1 MEHQGLDRAA
11 RVGMALKERG
21 WRLAVAESCTGG
33 LLGHRLTSVPGSSAY
48 FLGGVIAYRKEIK
61 VRILN
66 VREETLARFGA
77 ISAEAARE
85 MAEGVRRLFGADL
98 ALAITGVAGPDPEEG
113 KPVGEMHIALV
124 GPEGIWIHQIRGGLD
139 RQENKALAVEA
150 ALELL
155 EAMLEGR
162 SPQKIPGNP
171 DSMPYPQAREAP
183 LEDQL

>member
-1 MEHQGLDRAA
+1 MDHQGLDRAA
-11 RVGMALKERG
+11 RVGLALKKRG

-33 LLGHRLTSVPGSSAY
+33 LRGHRRTSIPGSSAY
-48 FLGGVIAYRKEIK
+48 FLGGVIAYRNESK

-85 MAEGVRRLFGADL
+85 MAAGVRRLFGADL

-113 KPVGEMHIALV
+113 KPVGEIHIALA
-124 GPEGIWIHQIRGGLD
+124 GPEGIQTYQIMGGPD
-139 RQENKALAVEA
+139 RQEDKALAVEA

-155 EAMLEGR
+155 EAMLEGNP
-162 SPQKIPGNP
+162 PQQIP
-171 DSMPYPQAREAP
+171 
-183 LEDQL
+183 

>member
-1 MEHQGLDRAA
+1 MGMEHPEPDRAA
-11 RVGMALKERG
+11 WVGMELKRRG

-33 LLGHRLTSVPGSSAY
+33 LLGHRLTSIPGSSAY
-48 FLGGVIAYRKEIK
+48 FLGGVIAYRNEIK
-61 VRILN
+61 ARILN

-85 MAEGVRRLFGADL
+85 MAEGVRRLFQADL

-113 KPVGEMHIALV
+113 KPVGEIYIALAS
-124 GPEGIWIHQIRGGLD
+124 PHGIWTRRIAGGPD

-155 EAMLEGR
+155 EAVLRG
-162 SPQKIPGNP
+162 SFPP
-171 DSMPYPQAREAP
+171 
-183 LEDQL
+183 EDRGP

>member
-1 MEHQGLDRAA
+1 MEHLELDRAA
-11 RVGMALKERG
+11 RVGMELKKRG

-33 LLGHRLTSVPGSSAY
+33 LLGHRLTSIPGSSTY
-48 FLGGVIAYRKEIK
+48 FLGGVIAYRNEIK

-85 MAEGVRRLFGADL
+85 MAEGVRRIFQADL

-113 KPVGEMHIALV
+113 KPVGEIYIALASPDGLWTRRIV
-124 GPEGIWIHQIRGGLD
+124 GGSD
-139 RQENKALAVEA
+139 RQANKALAVEA

-155 EAMLEGR
+155 EATLREGSSR
-162 SPQKIPGNP
+162 KT
-171 DSMPYPQAREAP
+171 
-183 LEDQL
+183 L

>member
-1 MEHQGLDRAA
+1 MDHQGLDRAA
-11 RVGMALKERG
+11 RVGMELKKRG

-33 LLGHRLTSVPGSSAY
+33 LLGHRLTSIPGSSAY
-48 FLGGVIAYRKEIK
+48 FLGGVIAYRNEIK

-77 ISAEAARE
+77 ISTETARE
-85 MAEGVRRLFGADL
+85 MAEGVRRLFHADL

-113 KPVGEMHIALV
+113 KPVGEMYIALAS
-124 GPEGIWIHQIRGGLD
+124 PDGIWTRQVIGGPD

-155 EAMLEGR
+155 EAMLGGGSSR
-162 SPQKIPGNP
+162 KIP
-171 DSMPYPQAREAP
+171 
-183 LEDQL
+183 